1 MAANDLIRP
10 DTLSAA
16 AVLLAAALL
25 VAWLRYRRVSACRET
40 VRTLNALAEEI
51 LTAGSTGEIV
61 GRLTS
66 VLPKILGVT
75 GVRVLLHDRAG
86 SSLAPLE
93 APPGEARIPVSLDT
107 AGDAGPVLAFRN
119 RVLLAYPDFLHPSGP
134 ARAAVYVPMTR
145 GTEVVGVLEAGH
157 CARLRRFSPEERAAM
172 QHLANQVAAA
182 LGLLEQRSVRERVF
196 RTERLAASGEL
207 ISGVASALRAP
218 LDTIS
223 DLSRRL
229 LERDPEGE
237 RVAEF
242 QAIALAAQHA
252 AETVDRLVS
261 FSHADADA
269 LRPLDLL
276 DLLRDL
282 VDSRQREWAARGI
295 KIDVLLPDSPARV
308 LGVEGQLEQVFLSL
322 LAHAEQAV
330 AGEAEK
336 VVTVSAK
343 VGDGRVLV
351 EISYPLTETLPHAE
365 ESRAPEAGMLGLA
378 VCRGILRSCEGDI
391 QCAAN
396 GPLFR
401 FQVTFPLAAGDRAEA
416 SSPPRDRVAVPVLT
430 LLVVEP
436 DDGAGRR
443 LLILLAERGHRAV
456 IAPDG
461 EEAIGLAERF
471 RFDALLCA
479 VRLPGTSWAGL
490 FERVRGRVPACVL
503 LTEGFDAALARE
515 AGEKAYLVLSR
526 PVAPDRLDQVLA
538 TIAARA
544 VVE

>member
-1 MAANDLIRP
+1 MAANNLIQP
-10 DTLSAA
+10 DMLLAA
-16 AVLLAAALL
+16 AALLAAALL
-25 VAWLRYRRVSACRET
+25 AVWLRYRRVSARREA
-40 VRTLNALAEEI
+40 VRTLNVLAEEI
-51 LTAGSTGEIV
+51 LTAGSPGEIV

-66 VLPKILGVT
+66 ALPRILGVT
-75 GVRVLLHDRAG
+75 GARVLLHDRARN
-86 SSLAPLE
+86 SLTPLE
-93 APPGEARIPVSLDT
+93 VPSGDARTPISLDG

-119 RVLLAYPDFLHPSGP
+119 RVLLAYPGFLRASGP
-134 ARAAVYVPMTR
+134 VRAALFVPMTR
-145 GTEVVGVLEAGH
+145 GTEVVGVLEASH

-242 QAIALAAQHA
+242 QAIDLAAHCA

-269 LRPLDLL
+269 LRPLDLI

-282 VDSRQREWAARGI
+282 VESRRHEWAARGI
-295 KIDVLLPDSPARV
+295 ALQDLLPDGPARV

-322 LAHAEQAV
+322 VAHAEQAV

-336 VVTVSAK
+336 NVAVSAA

-351 EISYPLTETLPHAE
+351 EISYPMAE
-365 ESRAPEAGMLGLA
+365 GAPPGEENRAPEAGMLGLA

-391 QCAAN
+391 RYAGV
-396 GPLFR
+396 GPLCR
-401 FQVTFPLAAGDRAEA
+401 FQVTFPLASGDRAEA
-416 SSPPRDRVAVPVLT
+416 ASPPRDGAAVPVLT

-443 LLILLAERGHRAV
+443 LLMLLAERGHRAV

-515 AGEKAYLVLSR
+515 AGQKAYLVLSR